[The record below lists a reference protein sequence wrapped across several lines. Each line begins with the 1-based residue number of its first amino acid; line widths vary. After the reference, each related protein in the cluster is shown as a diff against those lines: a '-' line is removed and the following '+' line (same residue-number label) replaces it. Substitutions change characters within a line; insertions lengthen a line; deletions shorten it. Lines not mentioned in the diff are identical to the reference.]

1 MRLKARI
8 LVKGRVQGVGF
19 RWTAAEIARKF
30 GLKGLVRNLRNGQ
43 VELFCEGD
51 ESDIEILV
59 TEMRAQNIGFKGWG
73 ARVEEVTVLKEGEP
87 GYKQAWRKYE
97 GFEID
102 VSWD

>member
-1 MRLKARI
+1 
-8 LVKGRVQGVGF
+8 VKGRVQGVGF
-19 RWTAAEIARKF
+19 RWTAAEMARKF

-43 VELFCEGD
+43 VELFCEGS

-59 TEMRAQNIGFKGWG
+59 AEMRAQNIGFKGWG
-73 ARVEEVTVLKEGEP
+73 ARVEEVKVSKEGEL
-87 GYKQAWRKYE
+87 GYREPWRPYS